1 MLSGAARRQSGAA
14 TARTHF
20 CMKPEREN
28 PATFF
33 EQVEADVLGAMQK
46 PEKTYWLALFVAM
59 SCFGIGLACW
69 GWQIYSGMHTSGKNN
84 PVGWYMYITDFVFW
98 VGIAH
103 SGTLISA
110 VLFLFRAKFRK
121 AFNRTAEAMTVI
133 AVMTAGLFP
142 LIHLGR
148 VWFFYW
154 LMPYPNQRLLW
165 VNFRSPLVW
174 DVFAVSTYFTVS
186 AVFFYVGLLPD
197 LAIARRRVTGIRQWI
212 YRVLSLGWRGTAT
225 QWTHYEKLYGF
236 LAAFATPLVISV
248 HSVVSWDFAMS
259 VIPGWHTTIF
269 APYFVAGAIFSGC
282 AMVLTLTI
290 PMRKVLRLEQYI
302 THDHFEALAKV
313 MLFTSLI
320 VAYAYIL
327 EYAMAF
333 YTTNVF
339 EQAHFNFRLLGDFRY
354 PYWLMCFCNV
364 LLPLTLFV
372 RKLRRN
378 LAYLMV
384 VSLLVNV
391 GMWLERF
398 IIIVTGLSHDF
409 DPYVWGNPNLSW
421 IAIGITLGSFG
432 MFFTFFLIFVKVL
445 PVLAITELKEER
457 AHETI
462 HV

>member
-1 MLSGAARRQSGAA
+1 
-14 TARTHF
+14 
-20 CMKPEREN
+20 MKAFFDKVER
-28 PATFF
+28 
-33 EQVEADVLGAMQK
+33 DVLAGMQK
-46 PEKTYWLALFVAM
+46 PGVAYWLALLVAM
-59 SCFGIGLACW
+59 TCFGIGMACW
-69 GWQIYSGMHTSGKNN
+69 GWQIYSGMHASGKNN
-84 PVGWYMYITDFVFW
+84 PVGWYLYITDFVFW

-110 VLFLFRAKFRK
+110 ILFLFRAKFRK
-121 AFNRTAEAMTVI
+121 AFNRSAEAMTVI

-148 VWFFYW
+148 VWLFYW

-186 AVFFYVGLLPD
+186 AVFFYVGMIPD
-197 LAIARRRVTGIRQWI
+197 LAIARRLVTGPRQWL
-212 YRVLSLGWRGTAT
+212 YRILSLGWSGTSR
-225 QWTHYEKLYGF
+225 QWTHYERLYTF

-282 AMVLTLTI
+282 AMVITLVV
-290 PMRKVLRLEQYI
+290 PMRKFLHLEEYI
-302 THDHFEALAKV
+302 TLNHFEALAK
-313 MLFTSLI
+313 MLLFTSLI
-320 VAYAYIL
+320 VSYAYIL
-327 EYAMAF
+327 EFAMAL
-333 YTTNVF
+333 YSGNLF
-339 EQAHFNFRLLGDFRY
+339 EIAHFKFRMLGNFREA
-354 PYWLMCFCNV
+354 YWLMVFCNV

-378 LAYLMV
+378 IPYLV
-384 VSLLVNV
+384 VLSLFVNV

-398 IIIVTGLSHDF
+398 IIIVTSLAHDF

-421 IAIGITLGSFG
+421 IAIGITVGSFG
-432 MFFTFFLIFVKVL
+432 MFFTLFLIFVKLL
-445 PVLAITELKEER
+445 PVVAITELKEEH